1 MYNIHKKN
9 NDKSN
14 YNEGYVEQ
22 SKFDD
27 RSNGKGNDVQM
38 EDKENIVNEGFAGNL
53 NGEQFPLISSHVNT
67 PIMNELHD
75 NSNKVDSVESD
86 CLNAYVNQD
95 VKCVDNNANSIN
107 DSIDTVMVNDSEEWK
122 NRKLVDIGNALKLDN
137 KLFVIPTETGEGRIG
152 FARVL
157 VEIDAEKEINDK
169 IEIVYKVFK
178 HEVQRCI
185 IKHKNHKET
194 IKEKTNENV
203 FKMVNNKKM
212 RNEGID
218 NSRKTHEQTRNYGGQ
233 KNRGNNIR
241 ENIKSQATSRFEY
254 RRRMNEWKS
263 DKNMGGKGIEKD
275 VNKREKLK
283 ATSW

>member
-1 MYNIHKKN
+1 MYNIRKKN

-38 EDKENIVNEGFAGNL
+38 EDKENILNEGFAGNL

-137 KLFVIPTETGEGRIG
+137 KLFVIPTEVRENGSEVVIFDDELIKLGRNKWNLTTGEGRIG

-169 IEIVYKVFK
+169 IEIVYKG
-178 HEVQRCI
+178 
-185 IKHKNHKET
+185 
-194 IKEKTNENV
+194 
-203 FKMVNNKKM
+203 
-212 RNEGID
+212 RNITEGR
-218 NSRKTHEQTRNYGGQ
+218 RKVVDV
-233 KNRGNNIR
+233 
-241 ENIKSQATSRFEY
+241 EY
-254 RRRMNEWKS
+254 
-263 DKNMGGKGIEKD
+263 
-275 VNKREKLK
+275 
-283 ATSW
+283 T